1 MMVDHVSYLV
11 HEPAAKRTLMMKP
24 KRKIAVIKN
33 DSKYRVNSA
42 TTRRTMMA
50 AATANDESRMTNF
63 IQNENYEINSYRS
76 NDTKNQA

>member
-1 MMVDHVSYLV
+1 MMVDHVTYLG
-11 HEPAAKRTLMMKP
+11 HDPAAKRTLMMKP
-24 KRKIAVIKN
+24 KKRVAVTKN
-33 DSKYRVNSA
+33 DSKFRVNSA
-42 TTRRTMMA
+42 TTRRTMIA

>member
-1 MMVDHVSYLV
+1 MINLIRQIEEALMMVDHVNYLS

-24 KRKIAVIKN
+24 KRKIAVTKN

-42 TTRRTMMA
+42 TTRRTMIA

-63 IQNENYEINSYRS
+63 I
-76 NDTKNQA
+76 